1 MTIIAGGASTGFARQ
16 VKSNYIVTPGGGGG
30 STVWARND
38 LGASY
43 TVTAGDKVWLSPI
56 STEMEQEYKWT
67 STSQFS
73 NYTTLYLMQYEGFD
87 SIFRAS
93 DYSGLYVFDST
104 EETMTYVEG
113 TWLGNNQKDN
123 IVYVSPYITT
133 VKASS
138 GSEYQTS
145 SGHGT
150 IARTQYLHHG
160 WSIDY
165 YSCNLYKYNTET
177 AAIDTDTTYGTSADV
192 TDNMF
197 IYVNKAGTACF
208 DASGSTYPYRYYRH
222 IANDQGVFTHY
233 AAKDTPNRRT
243 IYNYNILGATSDEKY
258 LIIYKPYLSPS
269 SPASNAIFEF
279 NADATDF
286 VGEYTDLNLSGAITF
301 YPHNQ
306 ILIAND
312 AGSIR
317 MWKYDPTNGFVQ
329 QNIDFGETT
338 FSSGNPV
345 TLNYD
350 ASKMCVNDGSN
361 GVYLFTLNAA
371 SPNSY
376 KAIPFKRINFN
387 SNAFT
392 GILTGQESGTT
403 VEVKTVME

>member
-1 MTIIAGGASTGFARQ
+1 MGFYFNTNSLTPSTG
-16 VKSNYIVTPGGGGG
+16 SGGGGG
-30 STVWARND
+30 GGGGTTVWARND

-67 STSQFS
+67 STSQFG

-87 SIFRAS
+87 SIFKAGN
-93 DYSGLYVFDST
+93 YSQLYVFDST
-104 EETMTYVEG
+104 EETMTTVTG
-113 TWLGNNQKDN
+113 TGLGTNAGFSNA
-123 IVYVSPYITT
+123 VYVSPYITT
-133 VKASS
+133 FKAST
-138 GSEYQTS
+138 SEYQTS

-150 IARTQYLHHG
+150 ITRTQYLHHG

-165 YSCNLYKYNTET
+165 SSHNLYKYNTET
-177 AAIDTDTTYGTSADV
+177 AAIDTGTTYGTSVAV
-192 TDNMF
+192 TDNTF

-208 DASGSTYPYRYYRH
+208 SIYSTSYPSLYRRL
-222 IANDQGVFTHY
+222 IANAQGVF
-233 AAKDTPNRRT
+233 AAQTQQATPNTRS
-243 IYNYNILGATSDEKY
+243 IVDYNVLGATSDEKY
-258 LIIYKPYLSPS
+258 LIIYKPYAGPS

-286 VGEYTDLNLSGAITF
+286 VGEYTDLNLSGAISF

-306 ILIAND
+306 ILTAND
-312 AGSIR
+312 AGTIR
-317 MWKYDPTNGFVQ
+317 MWKYDATNGFVE

-338 FSSGNPV
+338 FSSSNPV

-387 SNAFT
+387 SNSFT
-392 GILTGQESGTT
+392 GILTGEESGTT
-403 VEVKTVME
+403 VEVKAVMS